1 MAGGAGLPQ
10 TKTPNDGLKHRVV
23 VFRKEVC
30 IGDEVWESI
39 EKTARN

>member
-10 TKTPNDGLKHRVV
+10 TKTPNNGLKHRV

-30 IGDEVWESI
+30 TGDEVWESI